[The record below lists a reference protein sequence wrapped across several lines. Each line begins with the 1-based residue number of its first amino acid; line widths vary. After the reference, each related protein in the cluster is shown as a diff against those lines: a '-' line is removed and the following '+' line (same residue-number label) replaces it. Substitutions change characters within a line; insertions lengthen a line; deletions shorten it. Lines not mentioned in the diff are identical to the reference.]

1 MASLFSL
8 SPFLGDYKDGSSL
21 YAPGTWAGNL
31 QMDKVNY
38 SHVVLIPKKTA
49 LEYIRDYRPIYLLN
63 ESIKIIVKIL
73 ATRLSLVL
81 PQMIGDYQTGF
92 IQGSYILDGVALAQ
106 KIIHYCNLKKV
117 KGFLLKLDFE
127 KAFCSVNWRCLL
139 QTLKYRGFVENW
151 IDWIKIW
158 LASAKVS
165 ILTNR
170 IKGKDI
176 VRRQGLRQGIH
187 PLCSS
192 SQWF

>member
-21 YAPGTWAGNL
+21 YALGTWAGNL
-31 QMDKVNY
+31 RMDKVNY

-63 ESIKIIVKIL
+63 ESINIIVKIL

-165 ILTNR
+165 ILPTGSR
-170 IKGKDI
+170 ARTLRVGKASDK
-176 VRRQGLRQGIH
+176 GIH

-192 SQWF
+192 SQWS